1 MENSMSA
8 YHYCLTYNIFVQF
21 QGNRD
26 EGNAVDQAKAIKD
39 ANDLYQAG
47 EKKVGTDESTFNRIL
62 AVRNY
67 AQLRA
72 CFAEYTKVCLRSFT
86 NVTAKGSICVCNKF

>member
-1 MENSMSA
+1 M
-8 YHYCLTYNIFVQF
+8 
-21 QGNRD
+21 D
-26 EGNAVDQAKAIKD
+26 DAKAQKD

-47 EKKVGTDESTFNRIL
+47 EKKWGTDESAFNRVL

-72 CFAEYTKVCLRSFT
+72 TFKEYTKVGQYTFVSLPTCS
-86 NVTAKGSICVCNKF
+86 

>member
-1 MENSMSA
+1 M
-8 YHYCLTYNIFVQF
+8 
-21 QGNRD
+21 
-26 EGNAVDQAKAIKD
+26 
-39 ANDLYQAG
+39 YQAG

-72 CFAEYTKVCLRSFT
+72 CFAEYTKVCLISFT
-86 NVTAKGSICVCNKF
+86 NVGATVKMQALVLLERK